1 MRHMYDEEEEPAID
15 VLNVFAQGCF
25 GMASGGLTGEETL
38 DWEGKARWRLGGR
51 LGGETKK
58 P

>member
-1 MRHMYDEEEEPAID
+1 MYDEEEEPAID